1 MINRIFEALATFSD
15 VAYMVWFIPAFLHVS
30 RLRDIK
36 PYIYAVPALMLAFEY
51 SADLLLPGFDL
62 LYLAGSI
69 AFITIFAVMI
79 NMGRK
84 SKFRALLAACIFTV
98 VQMFSSSLVYA
109 GLSFAV
115 GDMDTVMQGESGI
128 PRIIYLIV
136 CFASRFVIYKL
147 ILSVFSYNDPLN
159 RKNGVTVSLYTFIT
173 VIALGF
179 LMKLA
184 VENESVND
192 VDILA
197 LLLSVVAA
205 TLVSYFMVYQ
215 VQVSQRREYEY
226 KLLAERA
233 SFAQASANDARFIW
247 DNIRKVRHDL
257 KNHLSVVSAKL
268 NSGDPDGCNEYI
280 NTLTETVNSFGNIIS
295 TNNSVIDYL
304 INSKLSRQDKIK
316 ITVSGYVGD
325 YSDIDDADLA
335 CILGNVID
343 NAVEAEQKIDEEN
356 RRIELHFL
364 SRKQTRIIVCKNT
377 ISESVLKSNPKLRT
391 TKGDAGGHGLGHKIV
406 RETAE
411 KYYGFVN
418 YSEEDGMFCV
428 QILLPQ
434 RS

>member
-1 MINRIFEALATFSD
+1 M
-15 VAYMVWFIPAFLHVS
+15 
-30 RLRDIK
+30 
-36 PYIYAVPALMLAFEY
+36 
-51 SADLLLPGFDL
+51 
-62 LYLAGSI
+62 
-69 AFITIFAVMI
+69 
-79 NMGRK
+79 
-84 SKFRALLAACIFTV
+84 
-98 VQMFSSSLVYA
+98 YA

-147 ILSVFSYNDPLN
+147 ILSVFSYNDPLD
-159 RKNGVTVSLYTFIT
+159 RKNGVTVSLYTFIS

-205 TLVSYFMVYQ
+205 TLISYFMVYQ

-233 SFAQASANDARFIW
+233 SFAQASANDARVIW

-280 NTLTETVNSFGNIIS
+280 NTLTETVNRFGNIIS
-295 TNNSVIDYL
+295 TNNSVIDYM
-304 INSKLSRQDKIK
+304 INSKLSRQDKTK

-364 SRKQTRIIVCKNT
+364 SQNQNRIIVCKNT
-377 ISESVLKSNPKLRT
+377 ISESVLKNNPKLKT
-391 TKGDAGGHGLGHKIV
+391 TKEDAGGHGLGHKIV
-406 RETAE
+406 RETVE

>member
-1 MINRIFEALATFSD
+1 M
-15 VAYMVWFIPAFLHVS
+15 
-30 RLRDIK
+30 
-36 PYIYAVPALMLAFEY
+36 
-51 SADLLLPGFDL
+51 
-62 LYLAGSI
+62 
-69 AFITIFAVMI
+69 
-79 NMGRK
+79 
-84 SKFRALLAACIFTV
+84 
-98 VQMFSSSLVYA
+98 
-109 GLSFAV
+109 
-115 GDMDTVMQGESGI
+115 
-128 PRIIYLIV
+128 
-136 CFASRFVIYKL
+136 
-147 ILSVFSYNDPLN
+147 FSYNDPLD
-159 RKNGVTVSLYTFIT
+159 RKNGVTVSLYTFIS

-184 VENESVND
+184 VENESIND

-233 SFAQASANDARFIW
+233 SFAQTSADDARFIW

-268 NSGDPDGCNEYI
+268 NSGDTDGCNEYI
-280 NTLTETVNSFGNIIS
+280 NTLTETVNKFGNIIN

-304 INSKLSRQDKIK
+304 INSKLSRQNKTQ

-356 RRIELHFL
+356 RKIELHFL
-364 SRKQTRIIVCKNT
+364 SRNQTRIIVCKNT

-406 RETAE
+406 RETVE

>member
-84 SKFRALLAACIFTV
+84 SKFRALLAACIFTA

-147 ILSVFSYNDPLN
+147 ILSVFSYNDPLD

-215 VQVSQRREYEY
+215 VQVSQRPG
-226 KLLAERA
+226 
-233 SFAQASANDARFIW
+233 I
-247 DNIRKVRHDL
+247 
-257 KNHLSVVSAKL
+257 
-268 NSGDPDGCNEYI
+268 
-280 NTLTETVNSFGNIIS
+280 
-295 TNNSVIDYL
+295 
-304 INSKLSRQDKIK
+304 
-316 ITVSGYVGD
+316 
-325 YSDIDDADLA
+325 
-335 CILGNVID
+335 
-343 NAVEAEQKIDEEN
+343 
-356 RRIELHFL
+356 
-364 SRKQTRIIVCKNT
+364 
-377 ISESVLKSNPKLRT
+377 
-391 TKGDAGGHGLGHKIV
+391 
-406 RETAE
+406 
-411 KYYGFVN
+411 
-418 YSEEDGMFCV
+418 
-428 QILLPQ
+428 
-434 RS
+434 

>member
-84 SKFRALLAACIFTV
+84 SKFRALLAACIFTA

-115 GDMDTVMQGESGI
+115 GDMDTVMQGESGV

-147 ILSVFSYNDPLN
+147 ILSAFSYNDPLD
-159 RKNGVTVSLYTFIT
+159 RKNGVTVSLYTFIS

-192 VDILA
+192 IDILA

-233 SFAQASANDARFIW
+233 SFAQTSADDARFIW

-268 NSGDPDGCNEYI
+268 NSGDTDGCNEYI

-316 ITVSGYVGD
+316 ITVFGYVGD

-364 SRKQTRIIVCKNT
+364 SRNQTRIIVCKNT